1 MITTSQKAR
10 LCGMA
15 FIPES
20 NIPILLLL
28 VQIFGYKKAAE
39 TFTLQ
44 RLLTV
49 SDNFFVL

>member
-10 LCGMA
+10 LCKME

-28 VQIFGYKKAAE
+28 VLIFGYKKSRRNLYAST
-39 TFTLQ
+39 TFN
-44 RLLTV
+44 RI
-49 SDNFFVL
+49 

>member
-10 LCGMA
+10 LCEMA

-20 NIPILLLL
+20 NIPILLLIVL
-28 VQIFGYKKAAE
+28 IFGYKKAAE

-44 RLLTV
+44 RL
-49 SDNFFVL
+49 

>member
-1 MITTSQKAR
+1 MTTTSHKAR
-10 LCGMA
+10 LCEMA

-28 VQIFGYKKAAE
+28 IRIFGYKKAAE

-44 RLLTV
+44 RL
-49 SDNFFVL
+49 

>member
-10 LCGMA
+10 LCEMA

-44 RLLTV
+44 RL
-49 SDNFFVL
+49 

>member
-10 LCGMA
+10 LCEMA

-20 NIPILLLL
+20 DIPILLLIIR
-28 VQIFGYKKAAE
+28 IFWYKKAAE

-44 RLLTV
+44 RL
-49 SDNFFVL
+49 

>member
-1 MITTSQKAR
+1 MITISHKAK
-10 LCGMA
+10 LYEMA

-28 VQIFGYKKAAE
+28 VRIFGYKKAAE

-44 RLLTV
+44 RL
-49 SDNFFVL
+49 